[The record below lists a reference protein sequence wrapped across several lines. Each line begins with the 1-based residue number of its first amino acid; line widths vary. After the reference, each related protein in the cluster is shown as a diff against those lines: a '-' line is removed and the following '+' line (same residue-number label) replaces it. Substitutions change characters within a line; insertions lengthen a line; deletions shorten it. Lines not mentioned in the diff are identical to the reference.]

1 MPNND
6 PYALQR
12 FHQAQHSVYPQALRE
27 LQAGRKRT
35 HWMWFVFPQLRGLG
49 SSAQAHTYGLS
60 GVAEARAYL
69 ADPVLGARL
78 REATQAVMA
87 HAGVGARRV
96 LGEGD
101 ALKLRSCLTLFALVE
116 AGPGL
121 FSRALDHLFAGRVDA
136 QTLALLQAQG
146 PLADA

>member
-1 MPNND
+1 MPTTARH
-6 PYALQR
+6 ALQR
-12 FHQAQHSVYPQALRE
+12 FVQAQAGTYAQALKE

-121 FSRALDHLFAGRVDA
+121 FSHALDHLFAGQVDA

-146 PLADA
+146 PQADA